1 MSYRDRDDGYGDS
14 GSDDGDNYGGRDDGN
29 YGSGSDDG
37 DSREQGSYQ
46 HGRGYQQDDQ
56 DHGTNN
62 GDYPEQRSYQESDYS
77 QQRSY
82 QESRG
87 YQQDDYGPDGQ
98 SRGYQQDDNSG
109 SGSDDGDYVQDRGAQ
124 RGGPSYSQ
132 SRSRDAPSGQY
143 DVTEPG
149 ELPPAPDASGERP
162 YPGDYITPSGNA
174 PTRYDSNQAWDANVG
189 PAHIQSQTAA
199 RVQPPTSEYSQM
211 TGKRK
216 AVLIGINYLNS
227 AEELHGCENRYL
239 TESCGY
245 RSSDIWVLTEDE
257 DEESHPTR
265 DNMIAAMQWLTQGA
279 QRHDALFFHYSGH
292 GGRRPGGGG
301 IYTDQIYP
309 CDHTQNGTLRATKLY
324 DLLVKPLPAGC
335 RLTTVFDA
343 CHSAS
348 ALGLPFSY
356 NHTGSYDSGVS
367 SRASAADVIE
377 FSGCQDDQTSADATE
392 DNQPQGAMT
401 WAFLTALHKS
411 PRITYRQ
418 LIVSIREVLRDQVN
432 DDGTPKYPQ
441 IPQLSSSHRM
451 ETNLLFVM

>member
-1 MSYRDRDDGYGDS
+1 MSYRDRDNGYDDS

-29 YGSGSDDG
+29 YD
-37 DSREQGSYQ
+37 
-46 HGRGYQQDDQ
+46 
-56 DHGTNN
+56 
-62 GDYPEQRSYQESDYS
+62 
-77 QQRSY
+77 
-82 QESRG
+82 
-87 YQQDDYGPDGQ
+87 
-98 SRGYQQDDNSG
+98 
-109 SGSDDGDYVQDRGAQ
+109 SGSDDGDYRGQGAYQQDDQDYEIIHSNVPIRRAGGYQQDNYAPNNDAYLERSSYQQGRGSQQDDNYDSGSEDGDYARDRGAQ
-124 RGGPSYSQ
+124 RGASSYSQ

-149 ELPPAPDASGERP
+149 ELPPGPDESGERP
-162 YPGDYITPSGNA
+162 YPGDYIVPSGNT

-211 TGKRK
+211 TGKRR
-216 AVLIGINYLNS
+216 AVLVGINYLNS
-227 AEELHGCENRYL
+227 EEELHGCENDVQNMKRYL

-257 DEESHPTR
+257 DPESHPTR
-265 DNMIAAMQWLTQGA
+265 DNMISAMQWLTKGA

-292 GGRRPGGGG
+292 GGRRPGGSG

-309 CDHTQNGTLRATKLY
+309 CDHAQNGTLRATKLY

-335 RLTTVFDA
+335 RLTTIFDA

-418 LIVSIREVLRDQVN
+418 LLVSIREVLRDQVN